1 MCLYILLDVK
11 TITTLSII
19 PKGEGDIET
28 RGIPDFKNTDIATYC
43 TLTKAQFDG
52 YVAYDSGLWK
62 FSGYINDRGYPAYG
76 IAARY
81 GAYQFGQLPC
91 AVPELLAV
99 KDRQAHVAMT
109 YRKSSYSKTYVSD
122 PVYYLINFKSILTST
137 LKKGI
142 LGYMLAQNKIDANIP
157 LERMNFTN
165 LTDAEGFFC
174 QCDLSEF
181 NENRIADFYCI
192 SSSNIDYLFAEAT
205 GKSHYDLTKFR
216 CGACYNATGLFQNN
230 VDVVEIVLPELGDS
244 SLIRNINSAFE
255 GCTLLQKIQLNPNQT
270 ITYIKIQNANRMFYL
285 I

>member
-1 MCLYILLDVK
+1 MQNENNLARSIELAEAMGENPICYTINTRSGTSASDSAYKLINETATVDVK

-28 RGIPDFKNTDIATYC
+28 IKIPDFKNTDIATYC

-52 YVAYDSGLWK
+52 YVAYDSGLSN

-109 YRKSSYSKTYVSD
+109 YRESSYSKTYVSD

-142 LGYMLAQNKIDANIP
+142 LDESILDTINSINKQYNVCEVIPEDEDRTISIQNRHYMRESGLNGGIYI
-157 LERMNFTN
+157 
-165 LTDAEGFFC
+165 
-174 QCDLSEF
+174 
-181 NENRIADFYCI
+181 FYGGI
-192 SSSNIDYLFAEAT
+192 SSISNFDFDITEDDTLKISFEAGDYE
-205 GKSHYDLTKFR
+205 
-216 CGACYNATGLFQNN
+216 
-230 VDVVEIVLPELGDS
+230 
-244 SLIRNINSAFE
+244 
-255 GCTLLQKIQLNPNQT
+255 
-270 ITYIKIQNANRMFYL
+270 
-285 I
+285 